1 MILLSRLFKSHYVTP
16 QVEAEKVIKLQPIV
30 FQQSLIDES
39 PELLREKA
47 NQEAENLLSNAKI
60 QSEVMIHEAEQ
71 RLDLVNKQINELQIA
86 WETERERLS
95 DEVKAEA
102 FQVGFQEGEAAA
114 VEQYSAVIKEARH
127 IVEQAKLDY
136 VSQVELS
143 EETILKLGIKI
154 AEKIIRVHLDE
165 SKDDFVQLV
174 KHAIKEVKDY
184 TDINIMVHPSMYEM
198 VLAQKDE
205 LKALFNGDKSLYIY
219 PNEELRETGCL
230 IESSFGRID
239 ASIDS
244 QLNELKVKLL
254 ELIEEE

>member
-1 MILLSRLFKSHYVTP
+1 MSRLLKSHYATP
-16 QVEAEKVIKLQPIV
+16 QDEVKKVIKLQPIV
-30 FQQSLIDES
+30 FQQSLDEES
-39 PELLREKA
+39 PEILRVKA
-47 NQEAENLLSNAKI
+47 SQEAESLLANAKS
-60 QSEVMIHEAEQ
+60 QSEAMIYEAKQ
-71 RLDLVNKQINELQIA
+71 RLQLINEQINEMKFA
-86 WETERERLS
+86 WETEKEKLFE
-95 DEVKAEA
+95 EVKAEA
-102 FQVGFQEGEAAA
+102 FQVGFQQGEVAA
-114 VEQYSAVIKEARH
+114 VEQYSAIIKEGCH

-136 VSQVELS
+136 ISQVELA
-143 EETILKLGIKI
+143 EETILKLGIKV
-154 AEKIIRVHLDE
+154 AEKILRVHLDE
-165 SKDDFVQLV
+165 TKDDFIQLV